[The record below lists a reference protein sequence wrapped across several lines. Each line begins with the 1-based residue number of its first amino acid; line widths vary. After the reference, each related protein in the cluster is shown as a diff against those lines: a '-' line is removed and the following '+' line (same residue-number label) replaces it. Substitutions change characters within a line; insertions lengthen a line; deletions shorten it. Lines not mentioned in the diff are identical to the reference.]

1 MIAEIIAVGSEM
13 LTPYRQDTNSLA
25 MTAEL
30 NRLGVSVA
38 FKTILGDDFD
48 QLVDAIRI
56 ALRRADILLLSGGLG
71 PTEDDL
77 TREAVAAALN
87 RGMSRDQA
95 VVEALKERFNRRGI
109 QIREIN
115 FKQGD
120 VIDDAELLPNANGT
134 APGQWISA
142 EYEGQARYVAL
153 LPGPPKELT
162 ALFAEQVRPRL
173 AAVVPQQH
181 IATGQLRMAVV
192 PESEVDARTAHIY
205 QSYPDVSTTILSTI
219 GEIQLHFLCAKP
231 SQVEAEARVA
241 DVLQRCAREM
251 RDVVFSED
259 GSSPEVVVLNLL
271 ERRGLTLATAESC
284 TGGLLAQRL
293 TSVPGSS
300 KTFAGGAVVYS
311 NTLKTA
317 FADVPKPLLDEH
329 GAVSEPVARA
339 LAEGIRQRTG
349 AGVGV
354 GITGVAGP
362 DGGTAAKPVGLVY
375 LAVSVGTRTEVRE
388 LRLMG
393 DRERVRW
400 FSTQHALMLL
410 RTVLQQDGNAGA
422 VTLDQP

>member
-30 NRLGVSVA
+30 NRLGVAVA
-38 FKTILGDDFD
+38 FKTILGDDFT
-48 QLVDAIRI
+48 QLVDAVRI
-56 ALRRADILLLSGGLG
+56 ALRRADIVLLSGGLG

-77 TREAVAAALN
+77 TREAVAAALG
-87 RGMSRDQA
+87 RGMARDQA
-95 VVEALKERFNRRGI
+95 VVESLKERFNRRGI

-120 VIDDAELLPNANGT
+120 VIDGAELLPNANGT
-134 APGQWISA
+134 APGQWIA
-142 EYEGQARYVAL
+142 AAYEGAPRYLAL

-173 AAVVPQQH
+173 AAVVPQQY
-181 IATGQLRMAVV
+181 IATAQLRMAVV
-192 PESEVDARTAHIY
+192 PESEVDARTAPIY
-205 QSYPDVSTTILSTI
+205 QAYPDVSTTILSTI

-231 SQVEAEARVA
+231 SLAEAEARVA
-241 DVLQRCAREM
+241 NVLRRCADEM
-251 RDVVFSED
+251 REVVFSRD
-259 GSSPEVVVLNLL
+259 GSSPEQVVLRLL
-271 ERRGLTLATAESC
+271 EARGLTLATAESC

-300 KTFAGGAVVYS
+300 KAFAGGAVVYS
-311 NTLKTA
+311 NSLKIA
-317 FADVPKPLLDEH
+317 FADVPQQMLEQH
-329 GAVSEPVARA
+329 GAVSEPVAHA
-339 LAEGIRQRTG
+339 LAEGIRHRTG

-362 DGGTAAKPVGLVY
+362 DGGSAAKPVGLVY
-375 LAVSVGTRTEVRE
+375 LAVSSGTRTEVRE

-400 FSTQHALMLL
+400 FSSQHALMLL
-410 RTVLQQDGNAGA
+410 YSLLQQAGQAGA

>member
-25 MTAEL
+25 MPAEL
-30 NRLGVSVA
+30 NRLGVAVA
-38 FKTILGDDFD
+38 FKPILGAEFS

-56 ALRRADILLLSGGLG
+56 ALRRVDIVLLSGGLG

-77 TREAVAAALN
+77 TREAVAAALE
-87 RGMSRDQA
+87 RGMSRDQT
-95 VVEALKERFNRRGI
+95 VVGSLKERFNRRGI

-120 VIDDAELLPNANGT
+120 VIDGAELLPNANGT
-134 APGQWISA
+134 APGQWIA
-142 EYEGQARYVAL
+142 AAYEDIPRYLAL

-173 AAVVPQQH
+173 AAVIPAQH
-181 IATGQLRMAVV
+181 IATALLRMAVV
-192 PESEVDARTAHIY
+192 PESEVDARTAPIY
-205 QSYPDVSTTILSTI
+205 QAYPDVSTTILSTI

-231 SQVEAEARVA
+231 SQAEAEARVA
-241 DVLQRCAREM
+241 DVLQRCADEM
-251 RDVVFSED
+251 RPVVFSED
-259 GSSPEVVVLNLL
+259 GSSPEVVILRLL
-271 ERRGLTLATAESC
+271 AKRGLTLATAESC
-284 TGGLLAQRL
+284 TGGLLSQRL

-300 KTFAGGAVVYS
+300 SSILGGAVVYS
-311 NTLKTA
+311 NALKTT
-317 FADVPKPLLDEH
+317 FAGVSPGLLDQH
-329 GAVSEPVARA
+329 GAVSESVARA

-349 AGVGV
+349 ADVGV

-362 DGGTAAKPVGLVY
+362 GGGTGEKPVGLVY
-375 LAVSVGTRTEVRE
+375 LAVSTRATTEVRE

-400 FSTQHALMLL
+400 FSSQHALMLL
-410 RTVLQQDGNAGA
+410 FTLLQQDGSPGA